1 MPIAWK
7 PITRRLIVEVS
18 EGDCFGWA
26 AQLAYGFFFALFPA
40 LLFLVSLASVLPVRD
55 GIDRGL
61 RLVARMAP
69 GDVLSIVR
77 KQLGEISAE
86 PYPLLVA
93 VSFAIALWS
102 ASAAMTTV
110 ISTLN
115 FAGRV
120 TERRSWWRVRAIAI
134 LLSFGLGLMLAL
146 ALVLVMVGP
155 AAAAQVA
162 GLFGLSEVVLWVWAI
177 VRWPAAFALAV
188 AAIAVVYRY
197 APDAKEARRWVT
209 PGAVGAAVL
218 WLLVSVAFKWF
229 VIRFGRY
236 QETYGAIGG
245 VMVMLSWFY
254 LCGLAI
260 VLGAHLD
267 TAARSVAASHD

>member
-1 MPIAWK
+1 MIS
-7 PITRRLIVEVS
+7 RRLITEVA

-40 LLFLVSLASVLPVRD
+40 LLFLVSLASVLPVRPA
-55 GIDRGL
+55 IERGL
-61 RLVARMAP
+61 RLAARLAP
-69 GDVLSIVR
+69 GDVLSIAR
-77 KQLGEISAE
+77 EQLVEITAE
-86 PYPLLVA
+86 PYPLLVG

-102 ASAAMTTV
+102 ASAGMTTV

-115 FAGRV
+115 YARRRS
-120 TERRSWWRVRAIAI
+120 ERRSWWRVRVTAI
-134 LLSFGLGLMLAL
+134 LLALGLGLTA
-146 ALVLVMVGP
+146 AVSLVLVMVGP
-155 AAAAQVA
+155 AAAARVA
-162 GLFGLSEVVLWVWAI
+162 GLFGLSEPVLWIWAI
-177 VRWPAAFALAV
+177 VRWPAAFALIV

-197 APDAKEARRWVT
+197 GPDAEPERRWVT
-209 PGAVGAAVL
+209 PGAVAAAVL

-236 QETYGAIGG
+236 QDTYGAIGG

-254 LCGLAI
+254 LCGLAM

-267 TAARSVAASHD
+267 TAVRYVAASHD